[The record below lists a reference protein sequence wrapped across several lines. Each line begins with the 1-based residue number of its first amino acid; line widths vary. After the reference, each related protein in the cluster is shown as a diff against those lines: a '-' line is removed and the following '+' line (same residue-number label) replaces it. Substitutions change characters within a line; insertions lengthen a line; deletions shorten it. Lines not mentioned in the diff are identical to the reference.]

1 MRIFAALNDHKKH
14 MKRCLQ
20 LAQLGA
26 GYVAPNPM
34 VGAVLVYNEKIIGE
48 GFHQIFGHAHAE
60 VNCINSVGKEYQAFI
75 GDSIL
80 YVSLEP
86 CSHHGKTPPCVDLII
101 ENKIAT
107 VVIACKDSNAAVNG
121 KGIEKLQANGVHVI
135 SGVMEKEGIELNKR
149 FFIFHEQHRPYII
162 LKWAQSND
170 NKMASLNLPAGLQV
184 PSERGT
190 SKDAKKQRLLISNEV
205 TNRLVHKWR
214 SEETAILVGTNTAL
228 KDNPA
233 LTTRLWHGND
243 PLRLVID
250 KNLKLPPSLQ
260 LFDRTTKTIVFN
272 EIKDEQGAMLN
283 YYKVDDVK
291 NIETIIDALYKLQV
305 QSVIVE
311 GGATLLHSFIKAGLW
326 DEARV
331 ITNTAMKIGEG
342 LTAPVL
348 ENAILDNQEQLMADH
363 IAYFRK

>member
-1 MRIFAALNDHKKH
+1 MRIFAAMTEHKKH
-14 MKRCLQ
+14 MQRCLQ

-26 GYVAPNPM
+26 GFVAPNPM

-48 GFHQIFGHAHAE
+48 GFHQLFGQAHAE
-60 VNCINSVGKEYQAFI
+60 VNCINSVGKEYQSFI

-101 ENKIAT
+101 EKKIAT
-107 VVIACKDSNAAVNG
+107 VVIGCKDTNATVNG
-121 KGIEKLQANGVHVI
+121 NGIKKLQANGVNVI
-135 SGVMEKEGIELNKR
+135 TGVMEKEAIELNKR
-149 FFIFHEQHRPYII
+149 FFIFNEQHRPYII

-170 NKMASLNLPAGLQV
+170 NKMAPLYPLKG
-184 PSERGT
+184 ET
-190 SKDAKKQRLLISNEV
+190 SKNAKKQRLLISNGV

-214 SEETAILVGTNTAL
+214 SEEAAILVGTNTAL
-228 KDNPA
+228 RDDPA
-233 LTTRLWHGND
+233 LTTRLWQGNH

-260 LFDRTTKTIVFN
+260 LFDGTTKTIVFN
-272 EIKDEQGAMLN
+272 EVKDEPGAMLN

-291 NIETIIDALYKLQV
+291 NIEAITDALYKMQV

-331 ITNTAMKIGEG
+331 ITNTTMKIGEG

-348 ENAILDNQEQLMADH
+348 ENAILNNEEQLMADH